1 MQAFNRI
8 RIPDLGLEEVSL
20 QVLLSL
26 ALLFTSANI
35 ISSTFLKLELME
47 SNISELL
54 R

>member
-8 RIPDLGLEEVSL
+8 RIPDLGYGEVSL
-20 QVLLSL
+20 LMLRSL
-26 ALLFTSANI
+26 ALLITSANI